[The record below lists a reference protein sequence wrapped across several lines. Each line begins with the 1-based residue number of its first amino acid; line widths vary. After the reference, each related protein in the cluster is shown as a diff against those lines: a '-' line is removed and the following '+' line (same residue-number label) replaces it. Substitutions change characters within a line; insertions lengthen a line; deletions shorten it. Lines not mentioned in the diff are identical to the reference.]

1 MSCACSNST
10 VTTSNLAGLINSKEY
25 DWQFCVLRC
34 GVQSLL
40 SCSVCNSLNHPFQYE
55 YKGQNTEGMK
65 KSAKKKKKDKDSDN
79 EEENL
84 EEVTEKENTNRTEDE
99 K

>member
-1 MSCACSNST
+1 MWLAVST
-10 VTTSNLAGLINSKEY
+10 I
-25 DWQFCVLRC
+25 
-34 GVQSLL
+34 
-40 SCSVCNSLNHPFQYE
+40 PFQYE
-55 YKGQNTEGMK
+55 YKGQNTEVMK

-84 EEVTEKENTNRTEDE
+84 EGEVTEKEDANRTEEE

>member
-1 MSCACSNST
+1 MWL
-10 VTTSNLAGLINSKEY
+10 V
-25 DWQFCVLRC
+25 VLTI
-34 GVQSLL
+34 
-40 SCSVCNSLNHPFQYE
+40 PFQYE
-55 YKGQNTEGMK
+55 YKGQNTEVMK

-84 EEVTEKENTNRTEDE
+84 EEVTEKEDANRTEDE

>member
-1 MSCACSNST
+1 
-10 VTTSNLAGLINSKEY
+10 
-25 DWQFCVLRC
+25 
-34 GVQSLL
+34 
-40 SCSVCNSLNHPFQYE
+40 
-55 YKGQNTEGMK
+55 MK

-84 EEVTEKENTNRTEDE
+84 EGEVTEKEDANRTEEE

>member
-1 MSCACSNST
+1 MW
-10 VTTSNLAGLINSKEY
+10 LA
-25 DWQFCVLRC
+25 VLTI
-34 GVQSLL
+34 
-40 SCSVCNSLNHPFQYE
+40 PFQYE

-84 EEVTEKENTNRTEDE
+84 EGEVTEKEDANRIEDE

>member
-1 MSCACSNST
+1 
-10 VTTSNLAGLINSKEY
+10 
-25 DWQFCVLRC
+25 
-34 GVQSLL
+34 
-40 SCSVCNSLNHPFQYE
+40 
-55 YKGQNTEGMK
+55 MK

-84 EEVTEKENTNRTEDE
+84 EEVTEKEDANRTEDE

>member
-1 MSCACSNST
+1 
-10 VTTSNLAGLINSKEY
+10 VWLA
-25 DWQFCVLRC
+25 VLTI
-34 GVQSLL
+34 
-40 SCSVCNSLNHPFQYE
+40 PFQYE
-55 YKGQNTEGMK
+55 YKGQTTEGTK

-84 EEVTEKENTNRTEDE
+84 EVEVTEKEDANRTEDE